1 MFNKNLNNTT
11 ITKKG
16 VTMVKLVFTLILTS
30 LIIFANAQDLK
41 FINGEI
47 KAHTEIFG
55 DSNINP
61 STKNIT
67 SHLSIDKNIDSLK
80 GIILL
85 NTLSLHSNNQERDF
99 SMYEVLNSSKFP
111 RIFFKIISIKKL
123 KKSYELKGF
132 LTLNGIEKQ
141 LTTSAQIKQENEK
154 LVLDGNFFIKL
165 TSFNIQPPSLLFLKV
180 RDKIDISY
188 HLNYIKG

>member
-16 VTMVKLVFTLILTS
+16 VTMVKLVFTLIFTS

-41 FINGEI
+41 FLNGEI

-55 DSNINP
+55 DSDINP

>member
-1 MFNKNLNNTT
+1 
-11 ITKKG
+11 
-16 VTMVKLVFTLILTS
+16 MVKLVFTLILTS

>member
-1 MFNKNLNNTT
+1 MFNKNLNNPT

-16 VTMVKLVFTLILTS
+16 VTMVKLVFTLIFTS

-80 GIILL
+80 GIIFL

-111 RIFFKIISIKKL
+111 RIIFKIISIKKL

-141 LTTSAQIKQENEK
+141 LTTIAQIKQENEK